1 MVSSPINLL
10 HQIAPRR
17 RSTPVSHCTFLDA
30 LSRLVLLAFPE
41 ARRCPADRPITGGE
55 KKCPI
60 NPLSPPDSDH
70 FPANSA
76 FPRGMTIPRDMDRSQ
91 MLLEGRMPVPRG
103 MSSPPYPG
111 SIYRPIWDP
120 SSSNTTKIFWGRHIM
135 LSCPPP
141 SPRPGT
147 ALLPPPPRG
156 LYTTRKSTT
165 NPFSDGRMK
174 SRTARLD
181 KTLETKYNQACAT
194 QSHNS
199 RRPIP
204 LRISSLPCWF
214 PASRSPVR
222 SSLAI
227 HEKTSEVVVRH
238 TCFMLSSRP
247 SPAHHHQTTDTPAST
262 KLKTRLV
269 T

>member
-91 MLLEGRMPVPRG
+91 MLREGRLPVPRG

-120 SSSNTTKIFWGRHIM
+120 SSSNTTKIFWGRHICS
-135 LSCPPP
+135 LDLLRRRDPGQLCCHRHPVAFTPPESPPP
-141 SPRPGT
+141 
-147 ALLPPPPRG
+147 
-156 LYTTRKSTT
+156 TRS
-165 NPFSDGRMK
+165 
-174 SRTARLD
+174 
-181 KTLETKYNQACAT
+181 
-194 QSHNS
+194 
-199 RRPIP
+199 
-204 LRISSLPCWF
+204 
-214 PASRSPVR
+214 V
-222 SSLAI
+222 
-227 HEKTSEVVVRH
+227 TSV
-238 TCFMLSSRP
+238 
-247 SPAHHHQTTDTPAST
+247 
-262 KLKTRLV
+262 
-269 T
+269 

>member
-1 MVSSPINLL
+1 M
-10 HQIAPRR
+10 
-17 RSTPVSHCTFLDA
+17 
-30 LSRLVLLAFPE
+30 LAFPE

-91 MLLEGRMPVPRG
+91 MLREGRMPVPRG
-103 MSSPPYPG
+103 MPSPPYPG
-111 SIYRPIWDP
+111 SIYRPKWDP

-135 LSCPPP
+135 LSCPSP

-174 SRTARLD
+174 LRTARLD
-181 KTLETKYNQACAT
+181 KHWRRNTARHAQHSRIILDAPSLCASHLPPAC
-194 QSHNS
+194 S
-199 RRPIP
+199 RLPEARDARV
-204 LRISSLPCWF
+204 LRSTRKLP
-214 PASRSPVR
+214 
-222 SSLAI
+222 
-227 HEKTSEVVVRH
+227 K
-238 TCFMLSSRP
+238 
-247 SPAHHHQTTDTPAST
+247 
-262 KLKTRLV
+262 
-269 T
+269 